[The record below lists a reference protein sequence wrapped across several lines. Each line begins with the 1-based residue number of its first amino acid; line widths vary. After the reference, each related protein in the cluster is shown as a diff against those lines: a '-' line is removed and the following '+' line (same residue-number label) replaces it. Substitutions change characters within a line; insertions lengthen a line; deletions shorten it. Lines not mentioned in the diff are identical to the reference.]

1 MGNVVESA
9 WTNNPTKRCVVKF
22 SNTLS
27 EGIVTNIQKDIKK
40 LTEEE
45 IKELD
50 NISHY
55 NGFKELFKSFKEA
68 HQITDNYEKL
78 NSKLSSNNEIKST
91 IKKNKI

>member
-1 MGNVVESA
+1 M
-9 WTNNPTKRCVVKF
+9 
-22 SNTLS
+22 S
-27 EGIVTNIQKDIKK
+27 EFYPNFFVLRLVCLQKLRKIKKEITNIQKDIKK

-55 NGFKELFKSFKEA
+55 NGFKELFKSFIEA
-68 HQITDNYEKL
+68 HQITANYEKL
-78 NSKLSSNNEIKST
+78 TAKLSSNNEIKST